1 MNKRRHEHEELPPGA
16 YDFAPSKHGIEIG
29 KIETT
34 KDLIV
39 QPELAKKENDMIIP
53 PVGASVIICGKSGS
67 GKSTLLANLLNDPR
81 FYGASKKHPKGLFAK
96 KFLFS
101 PTANGDDVQKSMGID
116 PKYVFTD
123 IDEAAD
129 IIDLIID
136 CQQGK
141 LDKAKGADKV
151 DQYLFIF
158 DDIIGET
165 KFMNSKSFTQLFY
178 KIRHVNGTTM
188 LCTQHFKRV
197 PKVCRQQ
204 ASFIFFF
211 QGMQSEVNTIV
222 EEYAPPTISPRQFEE
237 IVNKATHD
245 KFSFLTINM
254 KVPWQKRFRRNL
266 DQFLI
271 IPGIVEDEQEEQA
284 NKKIDK
290 NERGFCADIDNSDRL
305 EALHRA
311 ISKFKD
317 GENEQGY
324 DKIQQTSRRVGERF
338 DGTHTRQSQYD

>member
-1 MNKRRHEHEELPPGA
+1 MKRANPGNSYRFDA
-16 YDFAPSKHGIEIG
+16 SRHGIEIK
-29 KIETT
+29 KIETS

-53 PVGASVIICGKSGS
+53 PLGSSVIICGKSGS
-67 GKSTLLANLLNDPR
+67 GKSTLLVNLLKDSR
-81 FYGASKKHPKGLFAK
+81 FYGKSKKFPQGLFQK
-96 KFLFS
+96 TFLFS
-101 PTANGDDVQKSMGID
+101 PTANGDDVQKSLGID

-129 IIDLIID
+129 IIDCIINA
-136 CQQGK
+136 QQGK
-141 LDKAKGADKV
+141 INHTTADKV

-165 KFMNSKSFTQLFY
+165 KFMNSKAFTQLFY

-211 QGMQSEVNTIV
+211 QGMQSEVNTVV
-222 EEYAPPTISPRQFEE
+222 EEYAPPTISKRQFEE
-237 IVNKATHD
+237 IVNEATSD

-254 KVPWQKRFRRNL
+254 KLPWQKRFRKNL
-266 DQFLI
+266 DEFLVI
-271 IPGIVEDEQEEQA
+271 SGADDGQEEEKQTDKKKNKSESFCDQRTSDLSGAVQEAIRHTLDDEDEQGDCEVQQET
-284 NKKIDK
+284 
-290 NERGFCADIDNSDRL
+290 RGARKRPDVDYI
-305 EALHRA
+305 
-311 ISKFKD
+311 K
-317 GENEQGY
+317 
-324 DKIQQTSRRVGERF
+324 
-338 DGTHTRQSQYD
+338 QSQYDRVRF